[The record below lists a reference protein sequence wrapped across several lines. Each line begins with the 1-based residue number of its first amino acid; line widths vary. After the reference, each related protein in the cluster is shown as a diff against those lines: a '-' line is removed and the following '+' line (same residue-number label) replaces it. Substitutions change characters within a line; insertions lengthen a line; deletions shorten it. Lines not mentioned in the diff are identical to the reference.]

1 MNYLIEGNCINAKTQ
16 HFNSYA
22 EAVDGIKKIKKSVQI
37 NETGNLYLELFAFD
51 DSIGHTEKSRKLYRR
66 EKGILSEG
74 NKIEWVDEN
83 VEFKPLLVIN
93 EGIHESKELV
103 KIDDTVFSINSLNSL
118 TLGKAYT
125 VINIYFDS
133 IVISDDNGN
142 AFAYHHT
149 NFTL

>member
-1 MNYLIEGNCINAKTQ
+1 MNYLIEGNCIKEEVRT
-16 HFNSYA
+16 FNSYE
-22 EAVDGIKKIKKSVQI
+22 EALEGIKEIKCNIQFVKS
-37 NETGNLYLELFAFD
+37 NDLYLELFAFD
-51 DSIGHTEKSRKLYRR
+51 DSIGQTEKSRKLYRR

-74 NKIEWVDEN
+74 NKIVWVDEN

-125 VINIYFDS
+125 VINIYFDF